1 MAAEFEEA
9 AEAEAA
15 MDDGGRAGGRGGDG
29 DDGGEAGAT
38 AEEAATVVNGRI
50 DGGFGPD
57 MAAAVAMNGLTVRE
71 LLTLLRLV
79 CFGRA
84 RAPACLCRAPLLVVG
99 FCKDFCLWRERCR
112 SKSIMWTWGSVE
124 FDDFHSRRQRK
135 SFRSD
140 TK

>member
-1 MAAEFEEA
+1 MLKKLQLSTLDVLLPVMAGRGVGND
-9 AEAEAA
+9 EAEGA
-15 MDDGGRAGGRGGDG
+15 MDDGRRAGGRGGDG

-71 LLTLLRLV
+71 LLTWLRLV

-84 RAPACLCRAPLLVVG
+84 HAGLSLPSPLLVVG
-99 FCKDFCLWRERCR
+99 FCKDFCL
-112 SKSIMWTWGSVE
+112 
-124 FDDFHSRRQRK
+124 
-135 SFRSD
+135 
-140 TK
+140 